1 MAAARKR
8 RTDAFDHSLGVR
20 QLRRVLRA
28 KSRASPG
35 PRRWH
40 LIRILVSGT
49 IDRETRAARH
59 RPQPDHAPKFA
70 AGRGGEYPHVN
81 LLRCV
86 VSPRDQSPP
95 ADDFI
100 PAARRFLH
108 PLPPAIV
115 HASRKNIEEIAV
127 TPGPRGKL
135 MKRCAKHSIWTR
147 CIRPHLTQKLG
158 LSGLILSLALAAV
171 PAAAQKKYSPGV
183 TDTEIKIGNIM
194 PYSGP
199 ASAYG
204 IIGKTMSAYF
214 RMIND
219 NGGVNGRKINF
230 ISYDDAYSPPKT
242 VEQARKLVESDE
254 VFLIFAPLGT
264 ASNAAIQKY
273 MNTMKVPQLF
283 VATGS
288 SRRGD
293 PEHFPWTI
301 GWQPNYRAEARIYAT
316 YILQHYPNAKIG
328 VLYQNDDFGK
338 DYVLGLKDVLREK
351 YSKMVVT
358 EISYEIS
365 VPTVDSQVVAIK
377 TANPDIFVNIGTPKF
392 AAQAIK
398 KVAEL
403 GWHPVHIMTNVSASV
418 GAVLKPAGLDNSKG
432 ILSAH
437 YQMDVTDPQWDSY
450 PGMQKFR
457 AFMAKYY
464 PEADRSES
472 GPLTAFNTSTALVEV
487 LKRCGDNLTRENVMK
502 IVANLDFEINTY
514 IPGIKIKTSPTDFY
528 PIEQVQMMRFTG
540 EKWQLF
546 GPIIDGHAE

>member
-1 MAAARKR
+1 MHFRENRSTKTVA
-8 RTDAFDHSLGVR
+8 DPH
-20 QLRRVLRA
+20 
-28 KSRASPG
+28 
-35 PRRWH
+35 PRR
-40 LIRILVSGT
+40 
-49 IDRETRAARH
+49 
-59 RPQPDHAPKFA
+59 KFM
-70 AGRGGEYPHVN
+70 E
-81 LLRCV
+81 
-86 VSPRDQSPP
+86 
-95 ADDFI
+95 
-100 PAARRFLH
+100 
-108 PLPPAIV
+108 
-115 HASRKNIEEIAV
+115 
-127 TPGPRGKL
+127 
-135 MKRCAKHSIWTR
+135 RCAKDFITT
-147 CIRPHLTQKLG
+147 LGLALG
-158 LSGLILSLALAAV
+158 LSGLILAAASVSSL
-171 PAAAQKKYSPGV
+171 AQKKYVPGV
-183 TDTEIKIGNIM
+183 TVAEIKIRNIM

-219 NGGVNGRKINF
+219 AGGVNGRKINF
-230 ISYDDAYSPPKT
+230 ITYDDAYSPPKT

-283 VATGS
+283 VATGA
-288 SRRGD
+288 SRWGD

-316 YILQHYPNAKIG
+316 YILQHYPNARIG
-328 VLYQNDDFGK
+328 LLYQNDDFGK
-338 DYVLGLKDVLREK
+338 DYVLGLRDVLRDK
-351 YSKMVVT
+351 YDGMVVT
-358 EISYEIS
+358 SIPYEVA

-377 TANPDIFVNIGTPKF
+377 TANPEIFVNIATPKF

-403 GWHPVHIMTNVSASV
+403 DWHPIHIMTNVSASV
-418 GAVLKPAGLDNSKG
+418 GAVLRPAGLQNSKG

-464 PEADRSES
+464 PEADKSES
-472 GPLTAFNTSTALVEV
+472 GPLTGYNLSTALVHV
-487 LKRCGDNLTRENVMK
+487 LKQCGDNLTRENVMK
-502 IVANLDFEINTY
+502 VVANMDFAIDTY
-514 IPGIKIKTSPTDFY
+514 IPGIRIKTSPTDFY

>member
-1 MAAARKR
+1 
-8 RTDAFDHSLGVR
+8 
-20 QLRRVLRA
+20 
-28 KSRASPG
+28 
-35 PRRWH
+35 
-40 LIRILVSGT
+40 
-49 IDRETRAARH
+49 
-59 RPQPDHAPKFA
+59 
-70 AGRGGEYPHVN
+70 
-81 LLRCV
+81 
-86 VSPRDQSPP
+86 
-95 ADDFI
+95 
-100 PAARRFLH
+100 
-108 PLPPAIV
+108 
-115 HASRKNIEEIAV
+115 
-127 TPGPRGKL
+127 
-135 MKRCAKHSIWTR
+135 MKRCAKPFVWSRFIPSHYVE
-147 CIRPHLTQKLG
+147 KLVLSALLFG
-158 LSGLILSLALAAV
+158 LASAPSL
-171 PAAAQKKYSPGV
+171 AQKKYDTGV

-254 VFLIFAPLGT
+254 VFLIFASLGT
-264 ASNAAIQKY
+264 APNAAIQKY
-273 MNTMKVPQLF
+273 MNHMKVPQLF
-283 VATGS
+283 VATGA
-288 SRRGD
+288 SRWGD

-301 GWQPNYRAEARIYAT
+301 GWQPNYRAEARVYAT
-316 YILQHYPNAKIG
+316 YILQHYPNAKLG

-338 DYVLGLKDVLREK
+338 DYVLGLKDVLGDR
-351 YSKMVVT
+351 YGKMVVS
-358 EISYEIS
+358 EISYEIAM
-365 VPTVDSQVVAIK
+365 PTVESQVVAIK
-377 TANPDIFVNIGTPKF
+377 TANPDIFINIATPKF

-403 GWHPVHIMTNVSASV
+403 GWHPIQIMTNVSASV
-418 GAVLKPAGLDNSKG
+418 GAVLRPAGVNNSKG
-432 ILSAH
+432 ILSAG
-437 YQMDVTDPQWDSY
+437 YQMDVTDPQWDTY
-450 PGMQKFR
+450 PGMKRFR

-502 IVANLDFEINTY
+502 IVADMDFEIGTY
-514 IPGIKIKTSPTDFY
+514 LPGIRIKTTPTDFY

-540 EKWQLF
+540 EKWELF